1 MVENQA
7 FVILA
12 KVDQTVQLNKKA
24 CIAKHINVA
33 FIPLYNKL
41 FSLLNLARL

>member
-12 KVDQTVQLNKKA
+12 KVDQTVQLNKSLYCKA
-24 CIAKHINVA
+24 YLCG
-33 FIPLYNKL
+33 F
-41 FSLLNLARL
+41 